1 MITILNFI
9 KNKKIRNWGIAV
21 IAMLVIGLLVWSL
34 FPAKA
39 KNLAADAKVVSLE
52 TAVTVSASGALD
64 AQPFAALEWKA
75 SGVVESVNVKP
86 GDLVKAGDIL
96 LALQPSST
104 STSIVSAKSDLI
116 QAQKDLEDLL
126 KSHKARA
133 QAAVDLKDAQDAY
146 KKAKD
151 YRTSLNGKTW
161 LQRLTYKYIGPKQ
174 IAIVHWF
181 RAYADP
187 DTIATADRDL
197 ALKNAS
203 LEDAQRAYDRLKDG
217 PNTQDVAADQ
227 AKVDA
232 SQATVNMLYIIAPFD
247 GKVLSVDNQVG
258 DLVATADLSVNVA
271 DMNHLY
277 VETEVDE
284 SDIAKV
290 KLGNQV
296 EATLD
301 AVPGLTLTGQVMAI
315 NPVSEVISGLVKY
328 KVRVDLDP
336 AADGTFLPLGT
347 TVNVVIQVKAPSKTL
362 AVPISSIQNDAKG
375 EYVWVIKED
384 GTTVRVDIVSGD
396 IVGSLVTVTGN
407 LKEGD
412 SLSTQGSGG
421 SQTPA
426 GPFGGG

>member
-1 MITILNFI
+1 MLNIL

-21 IAMLVIGLLVWSL
+21 IAVLVIGLVVWSL
-34 FPAKA
+34 IPAKA
-39 KNLAADAKVVSLE
+39 TKTTADSKVVSLE
-52 TAVTVSASGALD
+52 TAVTVSASGPLN
-64 AQPFAALEWKA
+64 AQPFAALEWKT
-75 SGVVESVNVKP
+75 SGVVETVNVKA

-104 STSIVSAKSDLI
+104 STSIVTAKSDLI

-126 KSHKARA
+126 KSDTARA
-133 QAAVDLKDAQDAY
+133 QAAVDLKTAQDAY
-146 KKAKD
+146 DKAKN

-161 LQRLTYKYIGPKQ
+161 LQRLTYTYIGPKM
-174 IAIVHWF
+174 ISVIHWV

-187 DTIATADRDL
+187 TTIANADRDL

-362 AVPISSIQNDAKG
+362 AVPISSVQNDSKG
-375 EYVWVIKED
+375 EYVWVKKAD
-384 GTTVRVDIVSGD
+384 GTTGRVDVVSGE
-396 IVGSLVTVTGN
+396 IVGNLVTVTGN

-412 SLSTQGSGG
+412 TLSAQGSSG
-421 SQTPA
+421 SKTPA
-426 GPFGGG
+426 AGQ

>member
-1 MITILNFI
+1 MLNIL

-21 IAMLVIGLLVWSL
+21 IAVLVIGLVVWSL
-34 FPAKA
+34 IPAKA
-39 KNLAADAKVVSLE
+39 TKTTADSKVVSLE
-52 TAVTVSASGALD
+52 TAVTVSASGPLN
-64 AQPFAALEWKA
+64 AQPFAALEWKT
-75 SGVVESVNVKP
+75 SGVVETVNVKA

-104 STSIVSAKSDLI
+104 STSIVTAKSDLI

-126 KSHKARA
+126 KSDTARA
-133 QAAVDLKDAQDAY
+133 QAAVDLKTAQDAY
-146 KKAKD
+146 DKAKN

-161 LQRLTYKYIGPKQ
+161 LQRLTYTYIGPKM
-174 IAIVHWF
+174 ISVIHWV

-187 DTIATADRDL
+187 TTIANADRDL

-203 LEDAQRAYDRLKDG
+203 LEDAQRAYDRLKNG
-217 PNTQDVAADQ
+217 PNAQDVAADQ

-232 SQATVNMLYIIAPFD
+232 AQATVNMLYIIAPFD
-247 GKVLSVDNQVG
+247 GKVLSVANQVG
-258 DLVATADLSVNVA
+258 DLVSTADLSVNVA

-277 VETEVDE
+277 VEADVDE
-284 SDIAKV
+284 SDISKV
-290 KLGNQV
+290 KLDNQV
-296 EATLD
+296 TATLD
-301 AVPGLTLTGQVMAI
+301 AVPDLTLTGQVTAI
-315 NPVSEVISGLVKY
+315 NPVSEVISDLVKY